1 MTSSDRKLEMLH
13 KDKNAVIYGAGGGVG
28 GAMAR
33 AFARDKAGGKARL
46 TVRRVS
52 AADAA
57 ELARLW

>member
-1 MTSSDRKLEMLH
+1 MLH